1 MCAGQHR
8 IRSAGGANFF
18 ENVHEPYEKFDP
30 PGLIRELNNLTVN
43 CTGVEGYSDTVFTP
57 PYSFAPDAAVSV
69 PGTVT
74 NRAGAG
80 RIGF

>member
-1 MCAGQHR
+1 
-8 IRSAGGANFF
+8 
-18 ENVHEPYEKFDP
+18 
-30 PGLIRELNNLTVN
+30 LNNLTVN